1 MRRKMRTDAMQEKRV
16 VVNGAQDRH
25 PDWATLI
32 TEAVDEVTRILRS
45 EAELIRI
52 SLGAALKAEVK
63 YALATLAMAGAL
75 ICAGVCALAAL
86 IVFLHQSHP
95 DLDWPGLAWWQSFGI
110 GAILMVV
117 VALIIRSIAGRGPE
131 VKIET

>member
-52 SLGAALKAEVK
+52 SLGDALKAEVK

-75 ICAGVCALAAL
+75 ICAGICTLAAL
-86 IVFLHQSHP
+86 IFFLHQPHP
-95 DLDWPGLAWWQSFGI
+95 DLRWQGLEWWQSFGV

-117 VALIIRSIAGRGPE
+117 AALTIRGIAGRGPQ